1 MNSPSLS
8 PGRQAYLL
16 AVRRQ
21 KRQVRL
27 WQPVLQW
34 RKASAWPPPVPV
46 LRCRLPSTGSMLL
59 PAGNCLQYKSGFSF
73 SSVILLQY
81 ICG

>member
-34 RKASAWPPPVPV
+34 RKASAWPPP
-46 LRCRLPSTGSMLL
+46 
-59 PAGNCLQYKSGFSF
+59 
-73 SSVILLQY
+73 SSPFAAAAT
-81 ICG
+81 CGGT

>member
-27 WQPVLQW
+27 WQAALLAGLLALWELSCRVT
-34 RKASAWPPPVPV
+34 ASSSAVPAAWPPPSS
-46 LRCRLPSTGSMLL
+46 PSAAAAT
-59 PAGNCLQYKSGFSF
+59 
-73 SSVILLQY
+73 
-81 ICG
+81 CGGT

>member
-27 WQPVLQW
+27 WQAALLAGLLEYDP
-34 RKASAWPPPVPV
+34 AAH
-46 LRCRLPSTGSMLL
+46 CAGHGEDGHCGGHGEDAHCGGHGEGGS
-59 PAGNCLQYKSGFSF
+59 CSGH
-73 SSVILLQY
+73 
-81 ICG
+81 CGRH

>member
-27 WQPVLQW
+27 WQAAMYFLI
-34 RKASAWPPPVPV
+34 
-46 LRCRLPSTGSMLL
+46 RLHRADRMHQIG
-59 PAGNCLQYKSGFSF
+59 QKF
-73 SSVILLQY
+73 
-81 ICG
+81 

>member
-27 WQPVLQW
+27 WQAALLAGLLALWELSCRVGL
-34 RKASAWPPPVPV
+34 SAPCKH
-46 LRCRLPSTGSMLL
+46 RHT
-59 PAGNCLQYKSGFSF
+59 
-73 SSVILLQY
+73 
-81 ICG
+81 

>member
-21 KRQVRL
+21 KRQGGSVR
-27 WQPVLQW
+27 
-34 RKASAWPPPVPV
+34 
-46 LRCRLPSTGSMLL
+46 RLPHQQSQPHGRHLRL
-59 PAGNCLQYKSGFSF
+59 PLPRR
-73 SSVILLQY
+73 
-81 ICG
+81 

>member
-21 KRQVRL
+21 KRVSAHSTQVSSSSSKGTTLLTIPIRS
-27 WQPVLQW
+27 
-34 RKASAWPPPVPV
+34 ASTAE
-46 LRCRLPSTGSMLL
+46 
-59 PAGNCLQYKSGFSF
+59 Y
-73 SSVILLQY
+73 
-81 ICG
+81 

>member
-27 WQPVLQW
+27 WQAALLAGLLALWELSCRVACPTAFSSAVP
-34 RKASAWPPPVPV
+34 AAWPPP
-46 LRCRLPSTGSMLL
+46 
-59 PAGNCLQYKSGFSF
+59 
-73 SSVILLQY
+73 SSPFAAAAT
-81 ICG
+81 CGGT